1 MREVTFSVTFE
12 PGASPL
18 MDLYRQYPS
27 LTTWSS
33 ACFTTDE
40 AMWRIDHTK
49 GPGEALEAFDDV
61 YLDEDRCNECLSAPN
76 CDTYREYHT
85 LNRTATS
92 RTVYTRR
99 YEVYRCHSI
108 PYIVF
113 DRVGDGVVFKA
124 RRTDG
129 EYRWRVLYPGEY
141 SLGQLY
147 DDVQAELREGLDLE
161 LLRLEQSG
169 NWTAE
174 TLAAANLSHEHQ
186 EALETA
192 YEAGYYERP
201 RETSVEEL
209 AADLGVPRSTLQ
221 YRLRTAE
228 DYVVSQ
234 FVENTI

>member
-12 PGASPL
+12 PGTSPL
-18 MDLYRQYPS
+18 MDLYREYQS

-33 ACFTTDE
+33 ACFTTRE
-40 AMWRIDHTK
+40 TMWRIDHTK
-49 GPGEALEAFDDV
+49 GPTEALAAFDDV
-61 YLDEDRCNECLSAPN
+61 YLDEDRCNECLSAPD
-76 CDTYREYHT
+76 CDTDCEYHV

-92 RTVYTRR
+92 RTVYTHC
-99 YEVYRCHSI
+99 YEVHRCHSI

-124 RRTDG
+124 RRTGG

-141 SLGQLY
+141 PLGQLY
-147 DDVQAELREGLDLE
+147 DDVASELREGLDLE
-161 LLRLEQSG
+161 LLRLQQSG

-186 EALETA
+186 EALEAA
-192 YEAGYYERP
+192 YAAGYYERP
-201 RETSVEEL
+201 RETSVAEL
-209 AADLGVPRSTLQ
+209 AEALDLPRSTLQ